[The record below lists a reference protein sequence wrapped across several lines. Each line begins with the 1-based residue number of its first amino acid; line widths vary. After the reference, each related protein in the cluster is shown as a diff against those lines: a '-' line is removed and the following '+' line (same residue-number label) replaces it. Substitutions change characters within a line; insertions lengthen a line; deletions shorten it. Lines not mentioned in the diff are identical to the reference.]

1 MLESMIVELNEGE
14 ALPSLSHKGWERVG
28 SDGHAPFNLC
38 DKVAKRMKA
47 GEELVASSF
56 PEIYSNYFSF
66 QAALNL
72 GMEDAVRQWRG
83 MAALALM
90 QDEYPFEMQ
99 TLPLRR
105 DERAGRRRGKASFT
119 EIGQA
124 YAPPGE
130 DFFLP
135 ADPARGDLSP
145 AGMHVGYFDGAPRFI
160 FSRNLLIFPAATRE
174 DPKGAQVVPWFNYV
188 MGVFRDPSQT
198 SMSILQRDVLI
209 SRLTGVMSMI
219 AVPNSPLFG
228 NKLVARLTEEF
239 IADLRRE
246 EIGCIHQ
253 MRASDQMR
261 NLWLLIT
268 RGYFLG
274 TYYADLG
281 ISVQMGDRA
290 NTLEHARREVA
301 LLREVMAVAGLPE
314 SIRRICPKGVYLYYN
329 GRSIAFLSDEWF
341 WVPVGGVSDP
351 ALVSLNMSV
360 DYQLDPAQR
369 QYTYNC
375 DMINK
380 MLGMLSQAP
389 TLDVECLNLI
399 EKARMPAVSNLK
411 IPDTLVDL
419 DAPPPVE
426 LPLPAPFAG
435 VVNPVNA
442 LPFER
447 RDDLIAGSIYKF
459 SRSVLSDFNLTDN
472 IDKNIIKNV
481 NFSAI
486 RNESGEVVDH
496 AVPPIGQALQR
507 LELKGEAHI
516 EDVRMTA
523 RDYGDITVDIV
534 VESRAP
540 GFAGRRYIIRKSMP
554 ETKVIASEDMAL
566 SDLVIWPNVRLP
578 KWRRYYTY
586 FKQNNSMSSKNLLEM
601 VAMDAEE
608 EQDAVKIVQQV
619 ATSGGLAE
627 NVWQVASTGFFPRI
641 VCFKVTL
648 PAGRLTV
655 GCFFAD
661 DGRFAGPP
669 VVMAK
674 TASIGLDFGTSNTIG
689 AMEIDGQYRTVQLE
703 DAIYLGKHLI
713 RDTETETN
721 MLREFIC
728 DAQLKTFG
736 GISTALEVTDGNAF
750 GQMTEE
756 GVQRTRILIDGHICH
771 STRDFSERD
780 AIVTGLK
787 WGDGRGLTP
796 THKAAM
802 RLFLRQVMLQY
813 TLIAAIN
820 QATKVNWRVTFPNTP
835 TFDVQGFKTC
845 IADSARW
852 VSETTG
858 IELGTV
864 ELFTESQAAGAF
876 FIAAGVTALGDGFLC
891 ADVGGGSTDV
901 SLWLGDMHKPRREF
915 SVIIGGKNIL
925 TEAIYKGLL
934 ASCRRGDKT
943 CPEQEFLTRAAG
955 MHLASGDEALKSIA
969 QKDLS
974 RVNMLREMAA
984 RQSGSADALPEAF
997 SLIVDLMCAN
1007 HSQELMEQFRM
1018 GGAACP
1024 SVYESIRFNF
1034 ASIIYLIA
1042 ENARRFTQATGR
1054 ALNGGGMMR
1063 LFFAGNGGRLYKW
1076 LTAEDQALVRR
1087 VFDAVYGTRTAPDA
1101 VQMCANPKT
1110 EVAMGVHK
1118 LDAALARNDAQS
1130 GRSGFTTNPF
1140 HVGSNPFGMGEGQEQ
1155 PGNPFAMA
1163 GGLVAAQAEVLPEK
1177 AIEVPDR
1184 QARVM
1189 EFLTIYAYLTRAPW
1203 LTPYVDENGGCADS
1217 MTIIGKL
1224 NAFDE
1229 TVNDEIALSECF
1241 KRVFD
1246 VWYWREGGR
1255 A

>member
-1 MLESMIVELNEGE
+1 MLESMIVQLNEGE
-14 ALPSLSHKGWERVG
+14 ALPSLSQKGWERVG

-38 DKVAKRMKA
+38 DKIAKRMKA

-56 PEIYSNYFSF
+56 PEIYSHYYSF
-66 QAALNL
+66 QAALSM

-83 MAALALM
+83 MTALALL
-90 QDEYPFEMQ
+90 QDEYPFEMA
-99 TLPLRR
+99 TLPF
-105 DERAGRRRGKASFT
+105 GREERRGKASFT
-119 EIGQA
+119 QIGRA
-124 YAPPGE
+124 YAPPEE

-135 ADPARGDLSP
+135 ADPGRGDYTP
-145 AGMHVGYFDGAPRFI
+145 AGMHVAYFDGAPRFI
-160 FSRNLLIFPAATRE
+160 FSRNLLVFPAAVRT
-174 DPKGAQVVPWFNYV
+174 DPKGAQVVPWFNYA
-188 MGVFRDPSQT
+188 MGVFRDPSQIK
-198 SMSILQRDVLI
+198 MPVLQRDVLLC
-209 SRLTGVMSMI
+209 RLAGVMSMI
-219 AVPNSPLFG
+219 AVPNSPIFG

-246 EIGCIHQ
+246 EIHCIHQ
-253 MRASDQMR
+253 MRTSDQMR

-281 ISVQMGDRA
+281 ISVKMGDPD
-290 NTLEHARREVA
+290 NTLERARRQVA
-301 LLREVMAVAGLPE
+301 LLQEVMAVAGLPE
-314 SIRRICPKGVYLYYN
+314 SIRRSCPKGVYLYYN
-329 GRSIAFLSDEWF
+329 GRSIAFLSGEWF

-380 MLGMLSQAP
+380 MLGMLSQAQ
-389 TLDVECLNLI
+389 TLEVECLNLI
-399 EKARMPAVSNLK
+399 EKARMPAVSNLSL
-411 IPDTLVDL
+411 PDTLVDL

-426 LPLPAPFAG
+426 LPLPAPFAA

-442 LPFER
+442 LPFARE
-447 RDDLIAGSIYKF
+447 DDLVAGSIYKF
-459 SRSVLSDFNLTDN
+459 SRSLLSDFNLTDN

-486 RNESGEVVDH
+486 RNEAGEVVDH
-496 AVPPIGQALQR
+496 AVPPIGRRLMR
-507 LELKGEAHI
+507 LELSGQVHI

-534 VESRAP
+534 VEARAP

-554 ETKVIASEDMAL
+554 ETKVILSEDMAL

-578 KWRRYYTY
+578 KWQRYFTY
-586 FKQNNSMSSKNLLEM
+586 FKQNNTMSGKNLLEM
-601 VAMDAEE
+601 MVVDAGQ
-608 EQDAVKIVQQV
+608 EQEAVKVTQQV
-619 ATSGGLAE
+619 ATNGGLAE
-627 NVWQVASTGFFPRI
+627 NVWQIASSSFFPRI
-641 VCFKVTL
+641 VGFQVTL
-648 PAGRLTV
+648 PAGKCVV

-689 AMEIDGQYRTVQLE
+689 AMEIEGQYRTVQLE

-771 STRDFSERD
+771 STRDFGERD

-787 WGDGRGLTP
+787 WGDGKGLTP

-820 QATKVNWRVTFPNTP
+820 QATKVNWRITFPNTP
-835 TFDVQGFKTC
+835 SFDVQGFKTC
-845 IADSARW
+845 VQDNARW
-852 VSETTG
+852 VAESTG

-876 FIAAGVTALGDGFLC
+876 FIAAGVTALQDGFLC

-901 SLWLGDMHKPRREF
+901 SLWLNNMHKPRREF

-925 TEAIYKGLL
+925 TEAIFKGMLL
-934 ASCRRGDKT
+934 SCRRGDKT

-969 QKDLS
+969 VKDLS
-974 RVNMLREMAA
+974 RINMLRDMAA

-1007 HSQELMEQFRM
+1007 HAQDLMEQFRL

-1042 ENARRFTQATGR
+1042 ENARRFTQSTGQ
-1054 ALNGGGMMR
+1054 ALNASGMLR

-1076 LTAEDQALVRR
+1076 LTAEDQVLVRR
-1087 VFDAVYGTRTAPDA
+1087 VLDAVYGTHTAPDA
-1101 VQMCANPKT
+1101 VQMCLNPKT

-1118 LDAALARNDAQS
+1118 LDSALARNDAPG
-1130 GRSGFTTNPF
+1130 GRAGFTTNPF
-1140 HVGSNPFGMGEGQEQ
+1140 GVGGGLGAEAQDAPRAAVS
-1155 PGNPFAMA
+1155 PFAMA
-1163 GGLVAAQAEVLPEK
+1163 GALPAAEAEPVPENPV
-1177 AIEVPDR
+1177 EVPSR
-1184 QARVM
+1184 QERVM
-1189 EFLTIYAYLTRAPW
+1189 EFLTLYARLTNAPW
-1203 LTPYVDENGGCADS
+1203 LTRYVDQNGACADS

-1229 TVNDEIALSECF
+1229 TTSDEIALSECF

-1246 VWYWREGGR
+1246 VWYWREGGQM
-1255 A
+1255 